1 MTTAFPAPI
10 DRHREHVRPEW
21 IDYNGHMNVAYYVLV
36 FDHGTDVL
44 FDALD
49 IGAAYRARSNCSLFA
64 MESHITYVAEVK
76 EGDELRV
83 TTQFL
88 GHDDKRIHF
97 FHRMFHARDGYLAAT
112 SELLG
117 LHVDLAR
124 RRAAP
129 FPQDVQHRLRAVS
142 ASHAKLLRPPE
153 LGRVIAL
160 KGQG

>member
-1 MTTAFPAPI
+1 
-10 DRHREHVRPEW
+10 
-21 IDYNGHMNVAYYVLV
+21 
-36 FDHGTDVL
+36 
-44 FDALD
+44 
-49 IGAAYRARSNCSLFA
+49 
-64 MESHITYVAEVK
+64 VK

-97 FHRMFHARDGYLAAT
+97 FHRMYHARDGYLAAT

-124 RRAAP
+124 RRASV
-129 FPQDVQHRLRAVS
+129 FPPDVRNRLASLAS
-142 ASHAKLLRPPE
+142 AHAGLPRPPE
-153 LGRVIAL
+153 LGRIIAL

>member
-1 MTTAFPAPI
+1 MTLDIAVPL
-10 DRHREHVRPEW
+10 DRHRERVRPEW
-21 IDYNGHMNVAYYVLV
+21 IDYNGHMNVAYYVLI
-36 FDHGTDVL
+36 FDHGTDAL

-49 IGAAYRARSNCSLFA
+49 IGAAYRARANCSLFA
-64 MESHITYVAEVK
+64 MQSNVSYVAEVK

-88 GHDDKRIHF
+88 GFDDKRIHF
-97 FHRMFHARDGYLAAT
+97 FHRMYHVGQGYLAAT

-117 LHVDLAR
+117 LHVDLSR

-129 FPQDVQHRLRAVS
+129 FPADVWARLSGA
-142 ASHAKLLRPPE
+142 AAAHAGLPRPPE

-160 KGQG
+160 KGNG

>member
-1 MTTAFPAPI
+1 MTANFPAPL
-10 DRHREHVRPEW
+10 DQHRERVRPEW

-44 FDALD
+44 FDLLD
-49 IGAAYRARSNCSLFA
+49 IGAGYRARTNCSLFA
-64 MESHITYVAEVK
+64 MENHVSYLTEVR

-124 RRAAP
+124 RRACA
-129 FPQDVQHRLRAVS
+129 FPPEVHDRLA
-142 ASHAKLLRPPE
+142 ALAAGHAGLARPPE
-153 LGRVIAL
+153 LGRTIAL
-160 KGQG
+160 KRQG

>member
-1 MTTAFPAPI
+1 MTTNFSAPI
-10 DRHREHVRPEW
+10 DQHRERVRPEW

-36 FDHGTDVL
+36 FDHGTDAL

-64 MESHITYVAEVK
+64 MEGHINYLAEVK

-97 FHRMFHARDGYLAAT
+97 FHRMFHVREGYLAAT

-117 LHVDLAR
+117 LHVDLTR

-129 FPQDVQHRLRAVS
+129 FPHDVRERLKAI
-142 ASHAKLLRPPE
+142 ATAHAGLARPPE
-153 LGRVIAL
+153 MGRVIAL
-160 KGQG
+160 KAHG

>member
-1 MTTAFPAPI
+1 MTADVPAPI
-10 DRHREHVRPEW
+10 DHHRERVRPDW

-44 FDALD
+44 FDMLD
-49 IGAAYRARSNCSLFA
+49 IGAGYRARSNCSLFA
-64 MESHITYVAEVK
+64 MEGHINYLAEVK

-97 FHRMFHARDGYLAAT
+97 FHRMYHVRDGYLAAT

-124 RRAAP
+124 RRASV
-129 FPQDVQHRLRAVS
+129 FPPDVHNRLASLAS
-142 ASHAKLLRPPE
+142 AHAGLPRPPE

>member
-1 MTTAFPAPI
+1 MSLAAPF
-10 DRHREHVRPEW
+10 DHHRERVRPEW

-36 FDHGTDVL
+36 FDHGTDAL

-49 IGAAYRARSNCSLFA
+49 IGAAYRHRVNCSLFA
-64 MESHITYVAEVK
+64 MQSHVSYVAEVK

-97 FHRMFHARDGYLAAT
+97 FHRMFHAREGYLAAT

-117 LHVDLAR
+117 LHVDLGR

-129 FPQDVQHRLRAVS
+129 FPAEVRARLAAATV
-142 ASHAKLLRPPE
+142 AHAGLPRPPE
-153 LGRVIAL
+153 LGRVISL
-160 KGQG
+160 KGNG